1 MSSKK
6 PTGPAKS
13 ASNYTIDPETNN
25 VRIQPRDALLDRL
38 PPTAGRIT
46 AFDQLHE
53 HLAVAT
59 ELFQHH
65 GDEGRIGVY
74 RAMGYLIEYLTARGI
89 PHATLQPLT
98 AVMAAIVDAE
108 RGTESPIFKPTRNVK
123 GGAPPKAVL
132 RIEFEGKLAT
142 IVECCVLH
150 CKSEGKRSYL
160 MRGTQRAALLINESA
175 WPERVT
181 ARELQKLLERVK
193 EQDRISPDRMVYEIS
208 MSTEAAR
215 SNPLK
220 YARSLLSHE
229 WVNPV
234 EKLSLKPPMFE
245 GIKTTSE

>member
-1 MSSKK
+1 MGRKR

-13 ASNYTIDPETNN
+13 ASNYTIDPDTNN
-25 VRIQPRDALLDRL
+25 VRIQPREMLLDRL
-38 PPTAGRIT
+38 PPTVGRIT

-65 GDEGRIGVY
+65 GDEGRNGVY
-74 RAMGYLIEYLTARGI
+74 RSMEYLIEYLTARGI
-89 PHATLQPLT
+89 PYATLQPLT

-142 IVECCVLH
+142 IVECCVRH
-150 CKSEGKRSYL
+150 CKSKGKRPYL
-160 MRGTQRAALLINESA
+160 KPGTQRAALLINKSA

-193 EQDRISPDRMVYEIS
+193 EQDRFSPDRMVYETS

-215 SNPLK
+215 SNPLE
-220 YARSLLSHE
+220 YAKTLLSHE

-234 EKLSLKPPMFE
+234 KKLS
-245 GIKTTSE
+245 I

>member
-1 MSSKK
+1 MGRKK

-13 ASNYTIDPETNN
+13 ASNYTIDPDTNN
-25 VRIQPRDALLDRL
+25 VRIQPREMLLDRL
-38 PPTAGRIT
+38 PPTVGRIT

-65 GDEGRIGVY
+65 GDEGRTGVY
-74 RAMGYLIEYLTARGI
+74 RSMGYLFEYLKARGI
-89 PHATLQPLT
+89 PPATLQPLT
-98 AVMAAIVDAE
+98 VVMAAILDAE

-142 IVECCVLH
+142 IVECCVRH
-150 CKSEGKRSYL
+150 CKSEGKRPYL
-160 MRGTQRAALLINESA
+160 KPGTQHAALLIKKSA
-175 WPERVT
+175 WPESLT
-181 ARELQKLLERVK
+181 ARGLQKLLERVK
-193 EQDRISPDRMVYEIS
+193 EQDRFSPDRMVYETS

-215 SNPLK
+215 SNPLE
-220 YARSLLSHE
+220 YAKRLLSHE

-234 EKLSLKPPMFE
+234 KKLS
-245 GIKTTSE
+245 I

>member
-1 MSSKK
+1 MGRKR
-6 PTGPAKS
+6 PTDPAKS
-13 ASNYTIDPETNN
+13 ASNYTIDPDTNN
-25 VRIQPRDALLDRL
+25 VRIQPREMLLDRL
-38 PPTAGRIT
+38 PPTVGRIT

-65 GDEGRIGVY
+65 GDEGRNGVY
-74 RAMGYLIEYLTARGI
+74 RSMEYLIEYLTARGI
-89 PHATLQPLT
+89 PYATLQPLT

-142 IVECCVLH
+142 IVECCVRH
-150 CKSEGKRSYL
+150 CKSKGKRPYL
-160 MRGTQRAALLINESA
+160 KPGTQRAALLINKSA

-193 EQDRISPDRMVYEIS
+193 EQDRFSPDRMVYETS

-215 SNPLK
+215 SNPLE
-220 YARSLLSHE
+220 YAKTLLSHE
-229 WVNPV
+229 WVNSV
-234 EKLSLKPPMFE
+234 KKFS
-245 GIKTTSE
+245 I